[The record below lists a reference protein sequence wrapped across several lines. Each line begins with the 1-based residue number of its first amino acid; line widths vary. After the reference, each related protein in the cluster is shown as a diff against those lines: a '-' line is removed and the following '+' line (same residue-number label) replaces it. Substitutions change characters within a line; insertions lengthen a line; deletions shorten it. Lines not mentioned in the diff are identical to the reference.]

1 MAPAPTASE
10 MRAPWTMRLYMSR
23 PMKSAPS
30 QNRLLGGASEN
41 LALVAV
47 GSIGAMTSAN
57 DRRQDEDGDDER
69 ADRAQRIAPGEEQ
82 RCGST
87 SR

>member
-30 QNRLLGGASEN
+30 QNMLLGAASEY
-41 LALVAV
+41 LELVAV
-47 GSIGAMTSAN
+47 GSTGAMMSAKTAVRTN
-57 DRRQDEDGDDER
+57 SVTMT
-69 ADRAQRIAPGEEQ
+69 APTAPSG
-82 RCGST
+82 
-87 SR
+87 